1 MFSRAAMINNLPV
14 NRDISSYDTNIVI
27 WIRYRDISIVIFYI
41 TDMLYRDKFVKS
53 LSLLFLLKLINNP

>member
-1 MFSRAAMINNLPV
+1 MINNLPV

-27 WIRYRDISIVIFYI
+27 WIRYRDISMVIFYI

-53 LSLLFLLKLINNP
+53 LSLLFLLKLINNS